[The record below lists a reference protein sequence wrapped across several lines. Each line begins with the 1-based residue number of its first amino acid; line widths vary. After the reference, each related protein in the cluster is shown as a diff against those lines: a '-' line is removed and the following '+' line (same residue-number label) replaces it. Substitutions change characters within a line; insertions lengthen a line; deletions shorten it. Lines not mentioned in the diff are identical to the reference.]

1 LTAGMVDLER
11 TKRAARPALRE
22 SILMTI
28 PVRGRVAFQMTR
40 TIKAHLTVETDLLGR
55 RLLTILVVPL
65 VQKSNCDS

>member
-1 LTAGMVDLER
+1 M
-11 TKRAARPALRE
+11 
-22 SILMTI
+22 MW
-28 PVRGRVAFQMTR
+28 